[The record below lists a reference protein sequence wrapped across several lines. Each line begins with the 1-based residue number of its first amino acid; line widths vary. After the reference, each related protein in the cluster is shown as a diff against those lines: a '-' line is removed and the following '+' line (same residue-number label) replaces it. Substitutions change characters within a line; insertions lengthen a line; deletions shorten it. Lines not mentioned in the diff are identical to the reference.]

1 MSLARLPDG
10 LPPGRLVPG
19 SAPGLWMTDEPVI
32 APGGLWAYLQE
43 RQMSTGWCPVL
54 LARPDATGRGHRPR
68 EIDAVDAEKTL
79 HASWEAHRRA
89 REPLPVAGAVRGFP
103 PPAAGR
109 PVAALD
115 AAPAM
120 SAALRAPAGIRPQ
133 PAPPRLLGR
142 AGPPFTEWPGLAAAS
157 PPHPGPSPEAVA
169 RATVGQMLHYFTTRF
184 VAHVALVR
192 TRRSADVPALLGWTA
207 STGVVALSA
216 VLRSWESRFGVR
228 VIGFEGSSVFLS
240 VASPPLTAEHAA
252 HVALEHLLTG
262 ADHLNDGSFAFADYA
277 EALRGERMWSFWW
290 D

>member
-1 MSLARLPDG
+1 
-10 LPPGRLVPG
+10 
-19 SAPGLWMTDEPVI
+19 
-32 APGGLWAYLQE
+32 
-43 RQMSTGWCPVL
+43 MSTGWCPVL